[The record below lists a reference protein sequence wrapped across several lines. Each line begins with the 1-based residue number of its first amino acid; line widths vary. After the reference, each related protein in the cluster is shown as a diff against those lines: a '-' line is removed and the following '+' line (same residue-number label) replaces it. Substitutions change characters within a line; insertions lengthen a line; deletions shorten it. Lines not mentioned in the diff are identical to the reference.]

1 MAVGPIQFGVST
13 NARLK
18 SLGRNEVITSVRS
31 YPTDGYIDYD
41 VCYVTDGKQMAQWVR
56 RCPPDSL
63 EHFTNKF
70 LAHLCDSEYQQYLDD
85 HKAMTLGSLFGENHF
100 PRARERAFLD
110 FRTLAASQQY
120 FSDDR
125 NYAPRDA
132 EIRKV
137 LCTYLTQVSPPG
149 FVDGMIDGSGI
160 SDNKALIRLRWHGH
174 SKDIQIPLSQDM
186 PWYTAAQQARDTL
199 RAWIDEAAQKKSDT
213 AMAGND
219 CTVWIWGIEYPN
231 ARVEYHEGIERIRST
246 FGFTRGAYKAGAKTS
261 GVPRTVE
268 ENGPFDIVLKHRN
281 GDIVALHGCSW
292 IVDGEVCCTSI
303 TKNGKSSFQPEMG
316 VAAAQKIPAGAMVA
330 SDGEVVGK
338 ATPARATA
346 YLNGTPVG
354 VLTGID
360 YSGTVR
366 LTDAKGRVTTTAQQ
380 VREAI
385 DRSNAISVPT
395 REEIKRSLLERVA
408 NDGSRKVSEVM
419 VGLVAES
426 THETYKAIAQV
437 AEGLRLQEDACGEF
451 EQSRMRFDNLA
462 SQPLTQGNLKKAF
475 AELTK
480 PMAHLQ
486 NPLDS
491 APQIGDNEGMSE
503 PNAEHVREW
512 QQYVHDHK
520 ELRAGKL
527 LEISD
532 CAHPRAREWAYA
544 HSDREHPN
552 TVEQY
557 ASSNFCEVDWY
568 AGKSLIE
575 NYLRLRGVSAKVET
589 DKTRWSD
596 EKLAAARI
604 SARGITLDH
613 FIPKRENTWIRLAW
627 EVFTRIAPALG
638 MSLDKT
644 PAIGDDVS
652 VDKPLWPTTHELERM
667 TSQERTAWH
676 ATARM
681 RGDAPPKLFEF
692 FKEIEDMNEPVANPS
707 FKNRATAEAI
717 EVAYRTAAIKLPDLV
732 RKQLVKRMA
741 SKGGKRPSQARLSL
755 AEEMLSGDEGSLI
768 VAGILSLALS
778 ASPEFI
784 KSKMPW
790 LDLDRLAR
798 ELRLNVET
806 RIACAVAD
814 MLGMYFDG
822 ALEALK
828 EAFGGSQQLLLA
840 ESSKPDESALFNG
853 APKAESVGVR

>member
-1 MAVGPIQFGVST
+1 MAVGPIQFSVPIDGL

-18 SLGRNEVITSVRS
+18 ALGRKEIITSIKSYASHGACIDHDAYYIDGNGEECSYKYRQ
-31 YPTDGYIDYD
+31 YPTDS
-41 VCYVTDGKQMAQWVR
+41 
-56 RCPPDSL
+56 PDRFA
-63 EHFTNKF
+63 ERFII
-70 LAHLCDSEYQQYLDD
+70 HLSAAEQVA
-85 HKAMTLGSLFGENHF
+85 K
-100 PRARERAFLD
+100 ERAA
-110 FRTLAASQQY
+110 RIAAEQNNPSIVDY
-120 FSDDR
+120 
-125 NYAPRDA
+125 
-132 EIRKV
+132 
-137 LCTYLTQVSPPG
+137 TVS
-149 FVDGMIDGSGI
+149 
-160 SDNKALIRLRWHGH
+160 
-174 SKDIQIPLSQDM
+174 
-186 PWYTAAQQARDTL
+186 
-199 RAWIDEAAQKKSDT
+199 
-213 AMAGND
+213 
-219 CTVWIWGIEYPN
+219 IWGIEYPN

-426 THETYKAIAQV
+426 TRETYKAIAQV
-437 AEGLRLQEDACGEF
+437 AEGLRLQDACGEF

-503 PNAEHVREW
+503 SNAEHVREW

-557 ASSNFCEVDWY
+557 ASSNFAEVDWY

-644 PAIGDDVS
+644 PAIGDDASVS
-652 VDKPLWPTTHELERM
+652 KTLWPTTRELGRM

-798 ELRLNVET
+798 ELRIGVET

-814 MLGMYFDG
+814 MLGMYLDG

-828 EAFGGSQQLLLA
+828 EAFGGSQLLLA
-840 ESSKPDESALFNG
+840 EGGKADESALFNG
-853 APKAESVGVR
+853 VPKAESVGVR